1 MKKSSGNEDGNKTAQ
16 QPEMLQGDSS
26 LGGKINKNQLKN
38 QLEIWNKTLL
48 ASKGIL
54 WGFS

>member
-38 QLEIWNKTLL
+38 QLEI
-48 ASKGIL
+48 
-54 WGFS
+54 